1 MTTTQSR
8 SATAR
13 SVRPRYEKLL
23 ADRILWGRLMS
34 DHLSHLRE
42 ATPQA
47 LRVFRALLA
56 ADAALGD
63 YRRYDH
69 DLFSQV
75 LPAED
80 ARIHWPPTPPVDHA
94 SQPCSLCLHSALDL
108 DIDLVLPAQSRRTR

>member
-1 MTTTQSR
+1 MTTTQFR
-8 SATAR
+8 SATAH

-47 LRVFRALLA
+47 LRIFAALLA
-56 ADAALGD
+56 SDARLSR
-63 YRRYDH
+63 YKRYDR
-69 DLFSQV
+69 DLFSKV

-80 ARIHWPPTPPVDHA
+80 ARIHWPPTPPADHA
-94 SQPCSLCLHSALDL
+94 SQPCSLCLHALLDL
-108 DIDLVLPAQSRRTR
+108 DVELVLPAQSRRTR

>member
-1 MTTTQSR
+1 MTTTQMT
-8 SATAR
+8 SATAHA
-13 SVRPRYEKLL
+13 VRPRYEKLL

-56 ADAALGD
+56 ADATLAG
-63 YRRYDH
+63 YRRYDR
-69 DLFSQV
+69 DLFSRV

-94 SQPCSLCLHSALDL
+94 SQPCSLCLHAALEL
-108 DIDLVLPAQSRRTR
+108 DVNVMLTAQSRRTR